1 MGSWEEA
8 VKDLR
13 LACKIDYDDQ
23 ANDWL
28 KEVTL
33 NVSSFHALF
42 GRRCVSLVSSAHI
55 TRNGDG
61 GFTFQGPVKRDS
73 FYL

>member
-1 MGSWEEA
+1 LGSWEEA

-28 KEVTL
+28 KEVTP
-33 NVSSFHALF
+33 NVSSFHILF
-42 GRRCVSLVSSAHI
+42 GRPCVFLVSSAHI

-61 GFTFQGPVKRDS
+61 GITF
-73 FYL
+73 